1 MARVRITIC
10 RVSFF
15 IFSAFYAYCFLLSK
29 CTIFIWRKC
38 YLKFKKRYYARAV
51 ILLFLFIILCMRVR
65 IFTLFFYCL
74 YIISIFWSSTDFLCN
89 SNNALFQNVV
99 PVDRFHF
106 HSFKHWFSFCRVKFY
121 YLLCLSKLSY

>member
-10 RVSFF
+10 RVSFFF

-38 YLKFKKRYYARAV
+38 YLKFDILHVQLYCSFY
-51 ILLFLFIILCMRVR
+51 LLFCVCACVSY
-65 IFTLFFYCL
+65 TLFFCCL
-74 YIISIFWSSTDFLCN
+74 YIKSIFWSSIDFLCN
-89 SNNALFQNVV
+89 STNALFQYVV